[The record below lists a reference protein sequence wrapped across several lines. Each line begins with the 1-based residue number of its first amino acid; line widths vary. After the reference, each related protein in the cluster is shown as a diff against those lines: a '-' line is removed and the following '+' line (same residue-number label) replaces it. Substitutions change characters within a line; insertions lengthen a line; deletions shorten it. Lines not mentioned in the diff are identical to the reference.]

1 MPKSPSKTSRRAA
14 EQAVR
19 TLLAWAGED
28 PKREGLRDT
37 PQRVVDA
44 YRDWFSGYQI
54 DPAAYLR
61 RTFEEVG
68 GYDEMIV
75 LRDISFESH
84 CEHHMAPIIGRVHI
98 GYLPADKVVGISKL
112 VRVVEG
118 YARRFQVQENLTAQ
132 IADCISQVLKPR
144 GVGVV
149 VDAVHECMTT
159 RGVHKRGVSMVTS
172 RMTGTFRSDA
182 RTRTEFLSFLG
193 ISHSHEV

>member
-84 CEHHMAPIIGRVHI
+84 CEHHMAPIIG
-98 GYLPADKVVGISKL
+98 A
-112 VRVVEG
+112 
-118 YARRFQVQENLTAQ
+118 
-132 IADCISQVLKPR
+132 
-144 GVGVV
+144 
-149 VDAVHECMTT
+149 M
-159 RGVHKRGVSMVTS
+159 
-172 RMTGTFRSDA
+172 
-182 RTRTEFLSFLG
+182 
-193 ISHSHEV
+193 